1 MYKRQEFKKA
11 LEKTKVGV
19 GHNIDFDYKIVG
31 AEFFRKN
38 IENNLQ
44 EIPKADTMELG
55 TDFCALPGGRGGRY
69 KSPKLGELFEKLYG
83 YQFDDC
89 LLYTSRWV

>member
-1 MYKRQEFKKA
+1 MYKRQVLEEFKKA

-55 TDFCALPGGRGGRY
+55 TDFCA
-69 KSPKLGELFEKLYG
+69 
-83 YQFDDC
+83 C
-89 LLYTSRWV
+89 LLYTSRCV

>member
-1 MYKRQEFKKA
+1 LAWVLEEFKKA

-44 EIPKADTMELG
+44 EIPKQIPWNWEQI
-55 TDFCALPGGRGGRY
+55 
-69 KSPKLGELFEKLYG
+69 SVLY
-83 YQFDDC
+83 QEEEEED
-89 LLYTSRWV
+89 LNLQN